1 MQKIKLGPLYQY
13 MGNATIFISSSTD
26 QNEKF
31 VCPLDILMFIQEYSD
46 SFTGSELTVYK
57 ILKTSG
63 ITGYIAIRNSDCFEL
78 APTKVI

>member
-13 MGNATIFISSSTD
+13 MGDETIFISYSTN

-31 VCPLDILMFIQEYSD
+31 IRSLDILMFIQEYSD
-46 SFTGSELTVYK
+46 RSTENELTVYK

-63 ITGYIAIRNSDCFEL
+63 ITGYIAIRNSDHFEL